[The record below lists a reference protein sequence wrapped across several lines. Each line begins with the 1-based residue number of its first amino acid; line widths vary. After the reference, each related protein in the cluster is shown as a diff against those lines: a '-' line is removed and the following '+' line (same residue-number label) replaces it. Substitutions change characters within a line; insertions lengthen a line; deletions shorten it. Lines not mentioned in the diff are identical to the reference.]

1 MDNLTRWRAECKAE
15 ISSVQHKDITTH
27 LNTCGVL
34 EHKQMKLCM
43 LQKEVQTCM
52 SRNNPT
58 VISVLQKPTNNV
70 VSVLQKPIDNVVS
83 VLQKPIDNPVSSVL
97 QKPIDN
103 VVSVLR
109 KPIDNP
115 VSSVFSKFKF
125 KF

>member
-58 VISVLQKPTNNV
+58 VVSVSQKPV
-70 VSVLQKPIDNVVS
+70 VSVLQKPISMVVQKPNSEVVS
-83 VLQKPIDNPVSSVL
+83 VFNDGKLSMLQKPSISMIRTKGGSE
-97 QKPIDN
+97 
-103 VVSVLR
+103 
-109 KPIDNP
+109 
-115 VSSVFSKFKF
+115 
-125 KF
+125 